1 MKIEEYAEKL
11 REAHFGE
18 LVGEILFREMAIL
31 FPDKAQDFQ
40 TLSIV
45 EQLVGNTLGELLE
58 RYQVRPV
65 ENARVIELTRHL
77 LADIQPDDWN
87 GWLHKFREV
96 LIPFVQEFDDLYIH
110 GPSSDLVQLR
120 LLRDHE
126 RMLLYYVD
134 IEIAGHGGLSVI
146 QSFLGKLQSSGRKVV
161 P

>member
-1 MKIEEYAEKL
+1 MKIEEYTEKL

-45 EQLVGNTLGELLE
+45 EQLVGNALGELLE
-58 RYQVRPV
+58 RYEVRPV

-87 GWLHKFREV
+87 GWLHQFRDV
-96 LIPFVQEFDDLYIH
+96 LKPFVQEFDDLYIH

-126 RMLLYYVD
+126 RMLLSYVD
-134 IEIAGHGGLSVI
+134 LEIAGHNGLSVI
-146 QSFLGKLQSSGRKVV
+146 QSLLESFNYRGGR
-161 P
+161 

>member
-1 MKIEEYAEKL
+1 
-11 REAHFGE
+11 
-18 LVGEILFREMAIL
+18 MAIL

-45 EQLVGNTLGELLE
+45 EQLVGNALGQLLE

-87 GWLHKFREV
+87 GWLHQFREV
-96 LIPFVQEFDDLYIH
+96 LKPFVQEFDDLYIH
-110 GPSSDLVQLR
+110 GPSSDLAQLR
-120 LLRDHE
+120 LLRDHG

-134 IEIAGHGGLSVI
+134 LEIAGHNGRSVI
-146 QSFLGKLQSSGRKVV
+146 QSFLESFNYRGER
-161 P
+161 

>member
-1 MKIEEYAEKL
+1 MKIEEYTEKL

-45 EQLVGNTLGELLE
+45 EQLVGNALGELLE

-87 GWLHKFREV
+87 GWLHQFREV
-96 LIPFVQEFDDLYIH
+96 LKPFVQEFDDLYIH

-134 IEIAGHGGLSVI
+134 LEIAGHDGLSVI
-146 QSFLGKLQSSGRKVV
+146 QSFLGKLQLSRQLVV

>member
-1 MKIEEYAEKL
+1 MKSEEYTEKL

-40 TLSIV
+40 TLSVV
-45 EQLVGNTLGELLE
+45 EQLVGNALGELLE

-65 ENARVIELTRHL
+65 ENARVIELTMHL

-87 GWLHKFREV
+87 GWLHQFREV
-96 LIPFVQEFDDLYIH
+96 LKPLVQEFDDLYIH
-110 GPSSDLVQLR
+110 GSSSDLVQLR

-134 IEIAGHGGLSVI
+134 LEIAGHDGLSVI
-146 QSFLGKLQSSGRKVV
+146 QSFLGKLQLSRGKVV

>member
-1 MKIEEYAEKL
+1 MKIEEYIEKL

-45 EQLVGNTLGELLE
+45 EQLVGNALGELLE
-58 RYQVRPV
+58 RYQVQPV

-87 GWLHKFREV
+87 GWLHQFREV
-96 LIPFVQEFDDLYIH
+96 LKPFAQEFDDLYIH

-120 LLRDHE
+120 LVRDHE

-134 IEIAGHGGLSVI
+134 LEIAGHDGVSVI
-146 QSFLGKLQSSGRKVV
+146 QSFLESFNYRGEK
-161 P
+161 

>member
-1 MKIEEYAEKL
+1 MKIEEYTEKL

-45 EQLVGNTLGELLE
+45 EQLVGNALGELLG

-87 GWLHKFREV
+87 GWLHQFREV
-96 LIPFVQEFDDLYIH
+96 LKPFVQEFDDLYIH

-134 IEIAGHGGLSVI
+134 LEIAGHDGLSVI
-146 QSFLGKLQSSGRKVV
+146 QSFLESFNYRGER
-161 P
+161 

>member
-1 MKIEEYAEKL
+1 MKIEEYTEKL

-45 EQLVGNTLGELLE
+45 EQLVGNALGELLE

-87 GWLHKFREV
+87 GWLHQFREV
-96 LIPFVQEFDDLYIH
+96 LKPFVQEFDDLYIH

-134 IEIAGHGGLSVI
+134 LEIAGHDGLSVI
-146 QSFLGKLQSSGRKVV
+146 QSFLESFNYRGEK
-161 P
+161 